1 MYKVTQNVELKQ
13 AIFQTDMKNV
23 KLEGSPHAIELVREL
38 IGDNAREVFLA
49 VYMREDNTVVGYYEV
64 FKGSINSSI
73 ASPTEIFQP
82 VLLHEGI
89 TKLLVAHPHPSGGYG
104 STAPSRE
111 DIEVTKRLKEIAE
124 RLDIKLVDHIIINQ
138 TDETSMLDKGFM

>member
-1 MYKVTQNVELKQ
+1 MYKISQNVELKQ
-13 AIFQTDMKNV
+13 AIFQTDMENV
-23 KLEGSPHAIELVREL
+23 KVEGSPHAIELVRKL

-49 VYMREDNTVVGYYEV
+49 VYMREDNTVVGYYEA
-64 FKGSINSSI
+64 FKGSLNASI
-73 ASPTEIFQP
+73 VSPREVFQP
-82 VLLHEGI
+82 VFLHEGI

-104 STAPSRE
+104 STTPSSE
-111 DIEVTKRLKEIAE
+111 DIEVTKRLKEVAE